1 MKMIMQESSRRV
13 VVTGL
18 GVVSSLGTELTDF
31 WSACRDGRTGVRMTT
46 DSDARPVAAIA
57 SVDSFSGVIGDFG
70 RLDAGKS
77 RAIRKGVKL
86 MSREIQFGVAT
97 AQKALDDA
105 KVEALPSERV
115 GVSYAS
121 DYVVSPPFELT
132 DAIKACAK
140 IGEDGKPRLDFDLW
154 SQFGLPKMVPTW
166 QLKYLTNM
174 SASHITIYNE
184 FFGPA
189 FDVTNREASF
199 PTALA
204 EAVHTIQSGRADYMI
219 VGATGSKLHPYRFL
233 DALVNDEISK
243 DLVRQAPSDSAI
255 AATRPFDARRRGYV
269 PGEGAGAVFI
279 ETAESAIKRGA
290 KIYAEIVGG
299 VSRAVVKAAR
309 DLGGS
314 GCDLIPSR
322 DALKDSF
329 ALTLRSLVERFS
341 IDVATLGHINAN
353 AVGDLA
359 LDSAEALALREI
371 FGERLDQIPVT
382 SLAGAL
388 GGAGAGAGA
397 IETIASVLALQNGEL
412 FPTLNFAQ
420 ADPECPV
427 TPLTALGKSGNS
439 FVKLSGNRVGQTS
452 AIYVKRFDG

>member
-1 MKMIMQESSRRV
+1 MKMKMQESSRRV

-31 WSACRDGRTGVRMTT
+31 WNACRDGRTGVRMATE
-46 DSDARPVAAIA
+46 SDARPVAALA
-57 SVDSFSGVIGDFG
+57 PVDSFTGVIDDFG
-70 RLDAGKS
+70 RLTGGKA

-97 AQKALDDA
+97 AQKALNDA
-105 KVEALPSERV
+105 MAEELPSERV

-132 DAIKACAK
+132 DAMKACSK
-140 IGEDGKPRLDFDLW
+140 IGEDGKPRLDFSLW
-154 SQFGLPKMVPTW
+154 SAYGLPKMVPTW

-233 DALVNDEISK
+233 DALVNDEISQ
-243 DLVRQAPSDSAI
+243 DLVRQAPSEAAI
-255 AATRPFDARRRGYV
+255 EATRPFDARRRGYA
-269 PGEGAGAVFI
+269 PGEGAGAVFL

-290 KIYAEIVGG
+290 TIYAEVVGG
-299 VSRAVVKAAR
+299 VSRAVVKSAR
-309 DLGGS
+309 DLGES
-314 GCDLIPSR
+314 GCDLMTSR

-359 LDSAEALALREI
+359 LDSAEALALRELL
-371 FGERLDQIPVT
+371 GDRLEQIPAT
-382 SLAGAL
+382 SLAGAI
-388 GGAGAGAGA
+388 GGIGAGAGA
-397 IETIASVLALQNGEL
+397 IETIASLLALKYDEL
-412 FPTLNFAQ
+412 FPTLNFALS
-420 ADPECPV
+420 DPDCP
-427 TPLTALGKSGNS
+427 TSPLTALGKPGDS
-439 FVKLSGNRVGQTS
+439 FIKLSGNRVGQTS
-452 AIYVKRFDG
+452 AIYVRRFDG